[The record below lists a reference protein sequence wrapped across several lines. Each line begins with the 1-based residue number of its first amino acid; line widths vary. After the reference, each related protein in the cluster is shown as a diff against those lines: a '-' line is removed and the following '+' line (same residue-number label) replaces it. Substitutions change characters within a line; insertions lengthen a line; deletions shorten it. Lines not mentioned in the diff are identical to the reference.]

1 MTVMIAAFLLGLF
14 CLLAVPFIL
23 VGALLGVVLFL
34 VGQILLL
41 PFRLLGL
48 AAGLTFGIVA
58 FFIKVALVI
67 LVGLF
72 VMAGLVV
79 GLAPLLPILFI
90 VAGIWLLTRSRR
102 RGSVPARS

>member
-1 MTVMIAAFLLGLF
+1 MIAAVMLVLF

-23 VGALLGVVLFL
+23 VGAVLGVVLFL

-48 AAGLTFGIVA
+48 AAGMTFGIVS
-58 FFIKVALVI
+58 FFINVALVI
-67 LVGLF
+67 LLGLF

-79 GLAPLLPILFI
+79 GLAPLLPLLLIF
-90 VAGIWLLTRSRR
+90 AGIWLLARSHRSRR
-102 RGSVPARS
+102 GSAPART